1 MNRLAFLSAAS
12 ALALSAFATV
22 SAYAAVPA
30 KKAGSPPP
38 PIATYWMDVTTTSGL
53 GAGMMGG
60 GRPSVG
66 QMMAMMNG
74 GGNGVGHTLALT
86 LASRDRAAAPA
97 ANHLIPVGLQMGP
110 SLPLLTPEQV
120 KAEAPTTPGM
130 PTQFERPKGRMLIYW
145 GCGEHAGAGQPT
157 VIDFSKVAAGQV
169 PPGMAQM
176 MSMAHATQ
184 HPGSAPGF
192 GEWPNHKD
200 SRAVPAAGS
209 LIGAHTVQANYAP
222 PIAFTLGAGQDFM
235 PGLGFRE
242 AGALPSGGDRLA
254 WQPSAQ
260 ATGYA
265 LAMFG
270 AAQNGDVIMWSS
282 GKGFPAMDY
291 VTPSEVKRLVA
302 AGQVLPP
309 SASECVLPAEVASA
323 SPAGM
328 VTMIGYG
335 PEANF
340 SDNPKAPKWV
350 AKVRYKSTASLI
362 RGMHGM
368 GAGTESDAGQPG
380 EQPQQQPR
388 KKRRGFGLPGILG
401 GIPIPH

>member
-1 MNRLAFLSAAS
+1 MNRLAFLAGAG
-12 ALALSAFATV
+12 ALVAV
-22 SAYAAVPA
+22 SAYAAAPP

-38 PIATYWMDVTTTSGL
+38 PIATYWMDVSTTSGL

-60 GRPSVG
+60 VRPNIG

-74 GGNGVGHTLALT
+74 GGGGVSHSLGLT
-86 LASRDRAAAPA
+86 LASRDKAAAPT

-110 SLPLLTPEQV
+110 SLPLLAPEQV

-130 PTQFERPKGRMLIYW
+130 PTQFERPKGRTLIYW
-145 GCGEHAGAGQPT
+145 GCGEHAGPGQPT
-157 VIDFSKVAAGQV
+157 VIDFAKVAAGQV
-169 PPGMAQM
+169 PPGMAQLAN
-176 MSMAHATQ
+176 MAHAVQ
-184 HPGSAPGF
+184 HPNSAPGF
-192 GEWPNHKD
+192 GEWPNRKD

-209 LIGAHTVQANYAP
+209 LLGAHTVQANYAP
-222 PIAFTLGAGQDFM
+222 PIGFTLGAGQDFM
-235 PGLGFRE
+235 PGLGLRE
-242 AGALPSGGDRLA
+242 AGALPSGADRLA
-254 WQPSAQ
+254 WQPAAQ

-270 AAQNGDVIMWSS
+270 AGQNGDVIMWSS
-282 GKGFPAMDY
+282 GKGFPTMDY
-291 VTPSEVKRLVA
+291 LTPAEVRRQVA

-335 PEANF
+335 PEADF
-340 SDNPKAPKWV
+340 SDNPKAPKWL

-368 GAGTESDAGQPG
+368 GAGMNPDAVQPD
-380 EQPQQQPR
+380 QQPPSP
-388 KKRRGFGLPGILG
+388 KKHRRFGLPGILG

>member
-1 MNRLAFLSAAS
+1 MNRLALLSAAS
-12 ALALSAFATV
+12 ALVAV
-22 SAYAAVPA
+22 SAYAAVPP
-30 KKAGSPPP
+30 KKAGTPP
-38 PIATYWMDVTTTSGL
+38 PIATYWMDVSTTSGL

-60 GRPSVG
+60 ARPNIG

-74 GGNGVGHTLALT
+74 GGQGVNHSLALT
-86 LASRDRAAAPA
+86 LASRDKAAAPT
-97 ANHLIPVGLQMGP
+97 ANHLIPAGLQMGP
-110 SLPLLTPEQV
+110 SLPLLAPEQV
-120 KAEAPTTPGM
+120 KAEGPTTPGM

-145 GCGEHAGAGQPT
+145 GCGEHAGPGQPT

-169 PPGMAQM
+169 PPGMAQLAN
-176 MSMAHATQ
+176 MAHAVQ
-184 HPGSAPGF
+184 HPNIAPGF
-192 GEWPNHKD
+192 GEWPNRKD

-209 LIGAHTVQANYAP
+209 LLGAHTVQANYAP
-222 PIAFTLGAGQDFM
+222 PIGFTLGAGQDFM
-235 PGLGFRE
+235 PGLGLRE
-242 AGALPSGGDRLA
+242 AGALPSGADRLA
-254 WQPSAQ
+254 WQPAAQ

-270 AAQNGDVIMWSS
+270 AGQNGDGIMWSS
-282 GKGFPAMDY
+282 GKGFPTMDY
-291 VTPSEVKRLVA
+291 LTPAEVRRQVG

-335 PEANF
+335 PEADF
-340 SDNPKAPKWV
+340 SDNPKAPKWL
-350 AKVRYKSTASLI
+350 AKVRYKSMASLI

-368 GAGTESDAGQPG
+368 GAGMNPDAVQPD
-380 EQPQQQPR
+380 QQPPSP
-388 KKRRGFGLPGILG
+388 KKHRRFGLPGILG